1 MFEDDERS
9 DGIFGDELVDEC
21 FVYGYDVIE

>member
-21 FVYGYDVIE
+21 FVYGYDIVE